1 MKMTEQPKTP
11 NFYPINFEKLK
22 GESVGTIP
30 YFLGILSFS
39 EDYEHFDKI
48 KHLLI
53 IPEPRKSLEEIQKE
67 LDDKFEE
74 LWVKTKR
81 KFFVSKESADYK
93 FKQFCKKQDADFEY
107 ARENGFFPLKYT
119 LDYSKLSVF
128 GDGSNITP
136 SFVIKQG
143 NNHEGYYTFGNCRSF
158 RYYMPTKPN
167 FVSRFCM
174 DKLLGFKWIDEK

>member
-1 MKMTEQPKTP
+1 MTEQPKTP

-22 GESVGTIP
+22 GESVNTIP

-53 IPEPRKSLEEIQKE
+53 IPEQPKSLEEIQKE

-107 ARENGFFPLKYT
+107 ARENGFFPPKLTVT
-119 LDYSKLSVF
+119 LDCSNLIVT
-128 GDGSNITP
+128 GSNITP

-158 RYYMPTKPN
+158 KYYMPTKPN
-167 FVSRFCM
+167 AITRWFMKNCLSFIWV
-174 DKLLGFKWIDEK
+174 DEK

>member
-1 MKMTEQPKTP
+1 MTKPIGYKGYKLNPNKLKKAPQGILPYVVGAFYYTEEFEYFDIIKPYLDIPEQP
-11 NFYPINFEKLK
+11 
-22 GESVGTIP
+22 
-30 YFLGILSFS
+30 
-39 EDYEHFDKI
+39 
-48 KHLLI
+48 
-53 IPEPRKSLEEIQKE
+53 KSLEEIQKE

-107 ARENGFFPLKYT
+107 ARENGFFPPKLT
-119 LDYSKLSVF
+119 YSNLIAT
-128 GDGSNITP
+128 GSNITP

-158 RYYMPTKPN
+158 RYYMPEKPN
-167 FVSRFCM
+167 AITRWFMKNCLSFIWV
-174 DKLLGFKWIDEK
+174 DEK

>member
-1 MKMTEQPKTP
+1 MTEHKPK
-11 NFYPINFEKLK
+11 FYFIDFEKLK
-22 GESVGTIP
+22 GESVNTIP

-39 EDYEHFDKI
+39 EDYEYFDKI
-48 KHLLI
+48 KHLLD
-53 IPEPRKSLEEIQKE
+53 IPEPPKSLEEIQKE

-107 ARENGFFPLKYT
+107 ARENGFFPPKLTGT
-119 LDYSKLSVF
+119 LDYSNLIVT
-128 GDGSNITP
+128 GSNITP

-143 NNHEGYYTFGNCRSF
+143 NNHEGYYTIGDDG
-158 RYYMPTKPN
+158 YYRFYVEKKPN
-167 FVSRFCM
+167 AFFRFFVY
-174 DKLLGFKWIDEK
+174 KLMGFQWIDEK

>member
-1 MKMTEQPKTP
+1 MTEHKPK
-11 NFYPINFEKLK
+11 FYFIDFEKLK
-22 GESVGTIP
+22 GESVNTIP
-30 YFLGILSFS
+30 YFLGIVSFS
-39 EDYEHFDKI
+39 EDYEYFDKI
-48 KHLLI
+48 KHLLD
-53 IPEPRKSLEEIQKE
+53 IPEPPKSLEEIQKE

-107 ARENGFFPLKYT
+107 ARENGFFPPKLTGT
-119 LDYSKLSVF
+119 LDYSKFIVT
-128 GDGSNITP
+128 GSSSNNITS

-158 RYYMPTKPN
+158 KYYMPTKPN

>member
-1 MKMTEQPKTP
+1 MTEQPKTP

-53 IPEPRKSLEEIQKE
+53 IPEQPKSLEEIQKE

-107 ARENGFFPLKYT
+107 ARENGFFPPKLTVT
-119 LDYSKLSVF
+119 LDCSNLIVT
-128 GDGSNITP
+128 GSNITP

-158 RYYMPTKPN
+158 GYYMPTKPN
-167 FVSRFCM
+167 AITRWFMKNCLSFIWV
-174 DKLLGFKWIDEK
+174 DEK

>member
-1 MKMTEQPKTP
+1 MTEQPKTP

-39 EDYEHFDKI
+39 EDYKHFDKI

-107 ARENGFFPLKYT
+107 ARENGFFPPKLT
-119 LDYSKLSVF
+119 YSNLIVT
-128 GDGSNITP
+128 GSNITP

-167 FVSRFCM
+167 AITRWFMKNCLSFIWV
-174 DKLLGFKWIDEK
+174 DEK